1 MMVQCGSVAVTQLKS
16 SRTGAAPG
24 VLIVIV
30 KTVVSDVEAKRLQVL
45 VPAGI
50 VAVGFEPM
58 LRASVALAV

>member
-16 SRTGAAPG
+16 WLTGAAPG

-30 KTVVSDVEAKRLQVL
+30 NVVVSDVEAKRLQVL

-50 VAVGFEPM
+50 VTEGFEPM
-58 LRASVALAV
+58 SRASVALAV